1 MRGHTY
7 QPPGMENEP
16 RRLFFSCTISFFC
29 HLVFLAALIVVPDF
43 KPDRRFSPSVIDVS
57 LIALLSAAIKAA
69 PSKQNTSI
77 AKRRVESKKRKTLD
91 ISSKTTVT
99 NDREYSD
106 AVSIAPKKYR
116 IKRSLK
122 KRTFRSSKVLKHA
135 ISRIE
140 KKIEQSRAEP
150 VIKAIDRLK
159 QKIGETAAGRNDLE
173 GSCVQ
178 DTSKGLKKRA
188 LELMDIYKAEIPYY
202 IQKNWVFSE
211 QLAGGRN
218 NLVAWLVIE
227 IRPDGNIRDIWFEE
241 RSGNRYF
248 DDQAYKAVKKSNP
261 LPPLPEGY
269 SRPYF
274 NVGLRFTPSGL
285 K

>member
-7 QPPGMENEP
+7 QLPGMENES

-29 HLVFLAALIVVPDF
+29 HLVFFGALIMVPGF

-57 LIALLSAAIKAA
+57 LIALSSAAIKPA
-69 PSKQNTSI
+69 PGKQNNSI
-77 AKRRVESKKRKTLD
+77 AKRPAE
-91 ISSKTTVT
+91 SKTTVT
-99 NDREYSD
+99 SDREYSD

-116 IKRSLK
+116 IKKSLK

-150 VIKAIDRLK
+150 VVKAIDRLK
-159 QKIGETAAGRNDLE
+159 QKIGETAAVKNDLE
-173 GSCVQ
+173 GSGVQ
-178 DTSKGLKKRA
+178 DTSRGLKKRA

-227 IRPDGNIRDIWFEE
+227 IRPDGNIMDIWFEE

-269 SRPYF
+269 SRPYL